1 MKRFYK
7 EVSTAQVADG
17 WQVMLDA
24 RAIKTQGGAAQIV
37 PTQTLAEILAS
48 EWETQGEEL
57 DPAMFRAR
65 DMTDYALD
73 VIAADPAATAQRILP
88 YADTD
93 TLCYRA
99 EPEEPLFTRQQEVW
113 EPLLSAFETRE
124 GVSMQRISGIMHRP
138 QSPEAMAALAKKLG
152 ALDAFTLAA
161 LETTT
166 ALSASLCI
174 GLSALEEG
182 ADTQALWDAA
192 NLEEDWQAELWGLDE
207 EAEARSAKRRDDFL
221 FAIRFAASA
230 RTAD

>member
-1 MKRFYK
+1 MKRFYE

-24 RAIKTQGGAAQIV
+24 RAIKTQGGAAQIA
-37 PTQTLAEILAS
+37 PTKALADILAS

-57 DPAMFRAR
+57 DPKLFRAR
-65 DMTDYALD
+65 DMIDYALD
-73 VIAADPAATAQRILP
+73 VIAADPATTAQRIVP

-99 EPEEPLFTRQQEVW
+99 EPEEPLFARQQEVW
-113 EPLLSAFETRE
+113 EPLLSAFEARE
-124 GVSMQRISGIMHRP
+124 GVAMQRISGIMHRP
-138 QSPEAMAALAKKLG
+138 QSAEAMAALGRKLA

-174 GLSALEEG
+174 GLSALENG
-182 ADTQALWDAA
+182 ADSDALWRAA